1 MVPWLPTWLVAATC
15 QAGVIFETHRWCCF
29 LSFDELPRARYLPAH
44 RNRDCSTV
52 DRRAAVEVRTL
63 NDERRL
69 AER

>member
-1 MVPWLPTWLVAATC
+1 MVLL
-15 QAGVIFETHRWCCF
+15 
-29 LSFDELPRARYLPAH
+29 LSFDEWPRAGYLALL
-44 RNRDCSTV
+44 RNGDCSTV